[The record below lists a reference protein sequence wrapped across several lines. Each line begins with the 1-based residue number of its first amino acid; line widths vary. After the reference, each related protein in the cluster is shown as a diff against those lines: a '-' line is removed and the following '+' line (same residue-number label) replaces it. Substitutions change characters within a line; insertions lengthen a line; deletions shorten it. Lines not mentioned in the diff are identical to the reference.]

1 MSLFRGGHRSGRG
14 ERGQVLVLFTIA
26 AVAIIA
32 MVGLV
37 IDGGWTFVQRR
48 DEQNVS
54 DAAAMAGGYAYINS
68 NYDAATAIA
77 AAKNNAAAN
86 GYQDGINGVQV
97 DVTVS
102 GSNIVVNVTKPH
114 QNYFAGIVGFSQWDV
129 SATATV
135 EAGIPNAAEG
145 AMPIIFNKDAP
156 DAHGYG
162 SSHEFSFDEPPS
174 GPQSIPLD
182 DATFNWT
189 VFCTA
194 NGNSCNANT
203 NQVSDLINGHNTNP
217 QTVDIGMDIDP
228 LNAGSH
234 TALFSDLAAF
244 IGQDFPVAI
253 VNDAGEF
260 QGLALFHLTGSV
272 GGSTKQVSGYFVG
285 PIKGH
290 GFKIVPGVA
299 AGSHSYGNY
308 ALDLIN

>member
-14 ERGQVLVLFTIA
+14 ERGQVLVIFTIA

-48 DEQNVS
+48 DEQNVA

-68 NYDAATAIA
+68 GYDAASAIA
-77 AAKNNAAAN
+77 AARDNATAN
-86 GYQDGINGVQV
+86 GYAHGVDGATV
-97 DVTVS
+97 DVTVN

-114 QNYFAGIVGFSQWDV
+114 DNFFAGIVGFSRWDV
-129 SATATV
+129 STTATV
-135 EAGIPNAAEG
+135 EAGIPNAAVG
-145 AMPIIFNKDAP
+145 AMPVIFHKSAP

-182 DATFNWT
+182 DHTFNWT

-194 NGNSCNANT
+194 NGNACNANT
-203 NQVSDLINGHNTNP
+203 NQVSNLINGHNSNP
-217 QTVDIGMDIDP
+217 QTVDLGMDIDP

-244 IGQDFPVAI
+244 VGEEFPVAI

-272 GGSTKQVSGYFVG
+272 GGSTKQLSGYFVG
-285 PIKGH
+285 PIKGK
-290 GFKIVPGVA
+290 GFKIVPNA
-299 AGSHSYGNY
+299 PAGSTEYGSY
-308 ALDLIN
+308 ALDLVN